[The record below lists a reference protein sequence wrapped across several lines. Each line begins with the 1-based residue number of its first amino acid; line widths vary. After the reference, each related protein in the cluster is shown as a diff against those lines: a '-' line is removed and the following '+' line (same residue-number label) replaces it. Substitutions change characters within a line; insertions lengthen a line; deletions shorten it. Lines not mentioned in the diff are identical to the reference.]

1 MKIRVAQPIDGK
13 KIKGTNPFRLYTKE
27 DGLYDFLPP
36 GMYAIPARLADID
49 NIDMCIGSYVVVDEY
64 GDCPS
69 MIEHQV
75 PQNEMWCCTRRNAI
89 LANWI
94 E

>member
-1 MKIRVAQPIDGK
+1 MKIIVAQPIEGK
-13 KIKGTNPFRLYTKE
+13 KIKGTHPFRLYTHA
-27 DGLYDFLPP
+27 DGLYDFLPA

-49 NIDMCIGSYVVVDEY
+49 DIDMCITSYVVVDEY

>member
-1 MKIRVAQPIDGK
+1 MKIIIAQPIEGK
-13 KIKGTNPFRLYTKE
+13 KIKGTNPFRLYTHE
-27 DGLYDFLPP
+27 DGLYDFLPS
-36 GMYAIPARLADID
+36 GMFAIPARLADID
-49 NIDMCIGSYVVVDEY
+49 DQDMCIGSYIVVDEY

-75 PQNEMWCCTRRNAI
+75 PQDERWCCSRKNAI
-89 LANWI
+89 LAHWI

>member
-1 MKIRVAQPIDGK
+1 MKILVAQPIEGK
-13 KIKGTNPFRLYTKE
+13 KIKGTNPFRLYTRE
-27 DGLYDFLPP
+27 EGLYNFLPK
-36 GMYAIPARLADID
+36 GMFAIPAQLAEID
-49 NIDMCIGSYVVVDEY
+49 HQDMRIVSYVVVDEY

-75 PQNEMWCCTRRNAI
+75 PQNEAWCCSRKNAI

>member
-1 MKIRVAQPIDGK
+1 MTVALPK
-13 KIKGTNPFRLYTKE
+13 LLYFGE
-27 DGLYDFLPP
+27 
-36 GMYAIPARLADID
+36 AD
-49 NIDMCIGSYVVVDEY
+49 SR
-64 GDCPS
+64 DCPS

-89 LANWI
+89 LAHWI